1 MTDRERVIKLIENS
15 KENDLCDFKRTFYHK
30 NKYGDMIKD
39 IAAFAN
45 NTICDDKYII
55 FNIDDETHK
64 VGPEKIENIPDVS
77 TINELI
83 RGHVEPYINVE
94 LSEFLY
100 ENSNIVYIKILKENM
115 DRPYMIKKEK
125 GYEGKNSINQGD
137 IFVRKNATNFKA
149 NREDLDKIYDIREK
163 RNLIVESKELL
174 AKEFCVDNVINEI
187 FMLQF
192 RFENNSKYNFLL
204 DDVKLKLSIKES
216 SFLLNGEYMVVS
228 RDVACKK
235 LVRFKDTQYSILP
248 YHTDKNVVGF
258 HITDTYLNKV
268 KSRYGHY
275 VTVQVSLIM
284 KDVNGNTIVSEEVAC
299 NLVLE

>member
-1 MTDRERVIKLIENS
+1 MTDRERVIKLIKNS

-55 FNIDDETHK
+55 FNIDDETHE
-64 VGPEKIENIPDVS
+64 VGPEKIENVPDISV
-77 TINELI
+77 INELI

-100 ENSNIVYIKILKENM
+100 ENSNVVYIKILKENM
-115 DRPYMIKKEK
+115 DRPYLIKKEK
-125 GYEGKNSINQGD
+125 GYEGKIFINQGD
-137 IFVRKNATNFKA
+137 IFVRKDATNFKA
-149 NREDLDKIYDIREK
+149 NREDLDKIYDAREK
-163 RNLIVESKELL
+163 RNVIVESKEIC
-174 AKEFCVDNVINEI
+174 AKEFCVDNVIHEI

-204 DDVKLKLSIKES
+204 DDVKLKLSIEER
-216 SFLLNGEYMVVS
+216 SFLLNCEYMIVLK
-228 RDVACKK
+228 DGACNKA
-235 LVRFKDTQYSILP
+235 VRLKETQYSILP
-248 YHTDKNVVGF
+248 YYTDRNVVGF

-268 KSRYGHY
+268 KSTYGQY
-275 VTVQVSLIM
+275 VTVHVNLIM

-299 NLVLE
+299 NLVLG